1 MGAALAAELVEG
13 GRSAGLRRGGR
24 QRRAPWSAREERA
37 LRQAVDAGYHG
48 DWNGILRDPRW
59 AEVLSRRDGK
69 QLKDKARNMNLVR
82 WR

>member
-1 MGAALAAELVEG
+1 MNPSPNQASG
-13 GRSAGLRRGGR
+13 GGKARGGR